1 MSDTVTPNTSQS
13 PQEPPT
19 SAPRPQTQ
27 PGPGDAPTEPRP
39 SSETGSSAAQAAS
52 SYPYADQQ
60 GYQQAYQQTYQQQ
73 QQQQQQTAPPP
84 GAQQGSPYT
93 QQQGYQYTPAPQG
106 QMYPGAKP
114 TRYRK
119 ERLVAGILALTL
131 GPFGAHK
138 FYLGYT
144 TEAVI
149 MLLLL
154 TVGSCLVLGP
164 AAAAIIALIEGIT
177 YLLKSDEEFEQLY
190 VYNKKGWF

>member
-1 MSDTVTPNTSQS
+1 V
-13 PQEPPT
+13 
-19 SAPRPQTQ
+19 
-27 PGPGDAPTEPRP
+27 PTEVGSPN
-39 SSETGSSAAQAAS
+39 EVGSSTAQAAS

-60 GYQQAYQQTYQQQ
+60 GYQPNYQQAY
-73 QQQQQQTAPPP
+73 QQQTAPTPDTQQGAP
-84 GAQQGSPYT
+84 YAQQQS
-93 QQQGYQYTPAPQG
+93 YQYTPAPQG
-106 QMYPGAKP
+106 QMHPGAKP

-177 YLLKSDEEFEQLY
+177 YLLKSDEEFEQIY
-190 VYNKKGWF
+190 VYNRKGWF

>member
-1 MSDTVTPNTSQS
+1 VS
-13 PQEPPT
+13 
-19 SAPRPQTQ
+19 
-27 PGPGDAPTEPRP
+27 TEPAP
-39 SSETGSSAAQAAS
+39 PNAAGSSATQAAS

-60 GYQQAYQQTYQQQ
+60 GYQQAYQQQQQ
-73 QQQQQQTAPPP
+73 APPP
-84 GAQQGSPYT
+84 PPETQQGVPYT
-93 QQQGYQYTPAPQG
+93 QSQGYQYTPASPE

-119 ERLVAGILALTL
+119 ERLVAGILALVL
-131 GPFGAHK
+131 GSFGAHK

-154 TVGSCLVLGP
+154 TVGSCLILGP
-164 AAAAIIALIEGIT
+164 LAAVIISLVEGIT
-177 YLLKSDEEFEQLY
+177 YLLKSDEEFERIY